1 MHTKQNHRNGFSLIE
16 LCIVMMISGLLLSGF
31 LHVQSASQQKQRY
44 DTTKMRLRDIRT
56 ALTLYVVTRGHLPCP
71 ASPSG
76 DYSAD
81 QCADSGA
88 GPGKDVGRYNIN
100 PTRMPTSPLDEVWTG
115 IIPMQELRFDREQ
128 IQDGWGNRFT
138 YAVSR
143 RLTLPSSMRG
153 NPLPLGIISVVDE
166 NGNSML
172 DKPGTGRYVVLS
184 HGPTG
189 AGAWLPGG
197 GRKPCTEKT
206 LDGQNC
212 LGLNVFVLTPESGV
226 QGPHFYDDIV
236 IHDDQNA
243 GGPLVD
249 SLAICSAKEG
259 FYAPA
264 NPYADQDG
272 CILSRRRLR

>member
-1 MHTKQNHRNGFSLIE
+1 MRIEQNRKNGFSLIE
-16 LCIVMMISGLLLSGF
+16 LSIVLVITGILMSGF
-31 LHVQSASQQKQRY
+31 LQYYSVMQQKKQY
-44 DTTKMRLRDIRT
+44 DITKQRLRDVRT
-56 ALTLYVVTRGHLPCP
+56 ALTLYVITHGNLPCP

-81 QCADSGA
+81 QCAKGTNPM
-88 GPGKDVGRYNIN
+88 PGIERYNIDSSHS
-100 PTRMPTSPLDEVWTG
+100 SPDAQKDVWTG
-115 IIPMQELRFDREQ
+115 ILPMKELRFDLEQ
-128 IQDGWGNRFT
+128 IQDGWGNKFT

-143 RLTLPSSMRG
+143 RLTLPNGMKG
-153 NPLPLGIISVVDE
+153 NPLPLGVISVVDE

-172 DKPGTGRYVVLS
+172 VS

-206 LDGQNC
+206 LDGKNC
-212 LGLNVFVLTPESGV
+212 LGLNVFVVAPLSNQPGTN
-226 QGPHFYDDIV
+226 FYDDIV

-243 GGPLVD
+243 GGPLID
-249 SLAICSAKEG
+249 LLAICNAKEG
-259 FYAPA
+259 FYEPS

-272 CILSRRRLR
+272 CILSRQRLR